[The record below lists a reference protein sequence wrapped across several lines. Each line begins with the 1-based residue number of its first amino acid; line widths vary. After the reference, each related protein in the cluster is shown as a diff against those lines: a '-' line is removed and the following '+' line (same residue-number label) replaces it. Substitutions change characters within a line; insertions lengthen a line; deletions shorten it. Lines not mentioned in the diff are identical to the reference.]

1 MRIRRFSN
9 EDLAAIM
16 SIQSKT
22 PQAAQWTQADYA
34 SLAADPLGLILVAEL
49 DTVTPPMIVGFGAFH
64 CVIDEAE
71 LRNMAVDPAHQRQ
84 GAARELLDEG
94 RRRLLEQGAKQIYL
108 EVRASNLAAQRLYY
122 SAGFGLRYR
131 RRDYYNDPREDGL
144 VLVLISA

>member
-64 CVIDEAE
+64 CVIDEAD
-71 LRNMAVDPAHQRQ
+71 RVQSRFIWKCAPPISQPNGSTIPQ
-84 GAARELLDEG
+84 GSACAIGGGITTTIREKMG
-94 RRRLLEQGAKQIYL
+94 WCWC
-108 EVRASNLAAQRLYY
+108 
-122 SAGFGLRYR
+122 
-131 RRDYYNDPREDGL
+131 
-144 VLVLISA
+144 